1 MILAVLAGAMFDYLI
16 VGAGFAGSV
25 LAERLASQADK
36 KVLICDR
43 RNHIAGNAYDHY
55 NDDGLLVHRYG
66 PHIFHTNSLEVFEYL
81 SQFTEWR
88 AYQHRVLAS
97 VDGKLVPI
105 PINSDTI
112 NTLYGLNLTSLE
124 VEDFL
129 KSVAEPRE
137 RVRTSEDVVI
147 SKIGRE
153 LYEKFYR
160 GYTRKQWGLDPSELD
175 AAVAARVPVRTNR
188 DDRYF
193 TDKYQA
199 MPLHGYTRMFER
211 MLSHPNIKVM
221 LNTDYREIMDFVP
234 FKEMIYTGP
243 VDEFFNYRFG
253 KLPYRSLQ
261 FKHETHDKELFQA
274 APVVNYP
281 NEYQYTRITEF
292 KYLTGQE
299 HSKTSVVYEFPRAEG
314 DPYYPVPRP
323 ENAELYKKYKE
334 LADNTRGVW
343 FVGRLATYKY
353 YNMDQVTAQALTLF
367 EKIMAAREI
376 TLTTPL
382 VTKATTDITKTTTE
396 VSSDKANGVLA
407 APAA

>member
-1 MILAVLAGAMFDYLI
+1 MFDYLI

-25 LAERLASQADK
+25 LAERLASQSDK

-43 RNHIAGNAYDHY
+43 RSHIAGNAYDHY

-105 PINSDTI
+105 PINLDTI

-124 VEDFL
+124 VDDFL

-137 RVRTSEDVVI
+137 KVRTSEDVVI

-211 MLSHPNIKVM
+211 MLDHPNIKVM

-243 VDEFFNYRFG
+243 VDEFFKYRFG
-253 KLPYRSLQ
+253 KLPYRSLH
-261 FKHETHDKELFQA
+261 FKHETHDREQFQQ
-274 APVVNYP
+274 APVVNFP

-367 EKIMAAREI
+367 EKILGARQV
-376 TLTTPL
+376 TVSTPVAPVTPVGTKTVTTSE
-382 VTKATTDITKTTTE
+382 VTTTE
-396 VSSDKANGVLA
+396 KGNGVLA